1 MDVNTVEFS
10 APGKIILFGEHAVV
24 YKHPAIAAAIDLRAI
39 SSISASSEQISILS
53 VPDLFP
59 KKLFDLNLTPLP
71 ENLTALKFVI
81 DSLLE
86 VTESCKNP
94 TIEISSRIPL
104 SAGLGSSAAVSVSLI
119 AGFSKFLGMD
129 IDLHEINKL
138 AYETE
143 KIIHSFPSGIDNTI
157 STYGGGILYENGVM
171 KELSFQL
178 SSNYIVIINS
188 LIPRNTK
195 DLVESVRKK
204 YEKNPSAI
212 QGIFH
217 NIHNI
222 VIDAEKALKA
232 GDLAQI
238 GELMSSNHQLLRDLG
253 VSHRTLD
260 EIVKILD
267 EKRALGSKLT
277 GAGGGGCV
285 ISLFDDYHRATEV
298 VELMKEKNL
307 QAFISNFSNDGVR
320 NELY

>member
-39 SSISASSEQISILS
+39 SFISASSEQTSILS

-86 VTESCKNP
+86 VTESSKNP
-94 TIEISSRIPL
+94 TIEISSQIPL

-285 ISLFDDYHRATEV
+285 ISLFDDYHRATKV

>member
-1 MDVNTVEFS
+1 MDVEIEEFS

-24 YKHPAIAAAIDLRAI
+24 YKHPAIAAAIDLRAK
-39 SSISASSEQISILS
+39 SSISASSKQISVLS

-59 KKLFDLNLTPLP
+59 KKPFDLNLTSLP
-71 ENLTALKFVI
+71 ETLTALKFVI

-86 VTESCKNP
+86 VTESSKNP
-94 TIEISSRIPL
+94 TIEISSQIPP

-119 AGFSKFLGMD
+119 ASLSKFLGMN
-129 IDLHEINKL
+129 INLHEINKL
-138 AYETE
+138 AYESE

-178 SSNYIVIINS
+178 SSNYVVIINS

-195 DLVESVRKK
+195 DLVENVRKK
-204 YEKNPSAI
+204 HEKNPSTI

-232 GDLAQI
+232 GDLTQI

-285 ISLFDDYHRATEV
+285 ISLFDDYHRATEAI
-298 VELMKEKNL
+298 ELMKEKNF

>member
-1 MDVNTVEFS
+1 
-10 APGKIILFGEHAVV
+10 
-24 YKHPAIAAAIDLRAI
+24 
-39 SSISASSEQISILS
+39 
-53 VPDLFP
+53 
-59 KKLFDLNLTPLP
+59 
-71 ENLTALKFVI
+71 
-81 DSLLE
+81 
-86 VTESCKNP
+86 
-94 TIEISSRIPL
+94 
-104 SAGLGSSAAVSVSLI
+104 
-119 AGFSKFLGMD
+119 MD

>member
-24 YKHPAIAAAIDLRAI
+24 YNHPAIAVAIDLRAK
-39 SSISASSEQISILS
+39 SSISASSEQNSILS

-59 KKLFDLNLTPLP
+59 KKLFNLNLATLP
-71 ENLTALKFVI
+71 ENLAALKFVI

-86 VTESCKNP
+86 VTESSKHH
-94 TIEISSRIPL
+94 TIEISSQIPP

-119 AGFSKFLGMD
+119 ASFSKFLGMD

-138 AYETE
+138 AYESE

-157 STYGGGILYENGVM
+157 STYGGGILYENEVI
-171 KELSFQL
+171 KELSFLL
-178 SSNYIVIINS
+178 SSNYVVIVNS

-204 YEKNPSAI
+204 YDKNPSAI

-222 VIDAEKALKA
+222 VIDAEKALKV

-260 EIVKILD
+260 EIVKTLD
-267 EKRALGSKLT
+267 EKGALGSKLT

-298 VELMKEKNL
+298 MELMKEKNL
-307 QAFISNFSNDGVR
+307 QAFISNFSSDGVR

>member
-39 SSISASSEQISILS
+39 SFISASSEQTSILS

-59 KKLFDLNLTPLP
+59 KKLFDLNFTPLP

-86 VTESCKNP
+86 VTESSKNP
-94 TIEISSRIPL
+94 TIEISSQIPL

>member
-1 MDVNTVEFS
+1 MDVEIEEFS

-24 YKHPAIAAAIDLRAI
+24 YKHPAIAAAIDLRAK
-39 SSISASSEQISILS
+39 SSITASSKQISVLS

-59 KKLFDLNLTPLP
+59 KKPFDLNLTSFP
-71 ENLTALKFVI
+71 ETLTALKFVI

-86 VTESCKNP
+86 VTESSKNP
-94 TIEISSRIPL
+94 TIEISSQIPP

-119 AGFSKFLGMD
+119 ASLSKFLGMN
-129 IDLHEINKL
+129 INLHEINKL
-138 AYETE
+138 AYESE

-178 SSNYIVIINS
+178 SSNYVVIINS

-195 DLVESVRKK
+195 DLVENVRKK
-204 YEKNPSAI
+204 YEKNPNAI

-232 GDLAQI
+232 GDLTQI
-238 GELMSSNHQLLRDLG
+238 GELMSSNHQLLSDLG

-260 EIVKILD
+260 EIVKILA

-298 VELMKEKNL
+298 VELMKEKNF

>member
-39 SSISASSEQISILS
+39 SFISASSEQISILS

-86 VTESCKNP
+86 VTESSKNP
-94 TIEISSRIPL
+94 TIEISSQIPL

>member
-86 VTESCKNP
+86 VTESSKNP
-94 TIEISSRIPL
+94 TIEISSQIPL

-204 YEKNPSAI
+204 YEKNPSAV

-285 ISLFDDYHRATEV
+285 ISLFDDYHKATEV

>member
-24 YKHPAIAAAIDLRAI
+24 YKHPAIAAAIDLRAK
-39 SSISASSEQISILS
+39 SSISASSEQNSFLS

-59 KKLFDLNLTPLP
+59 KKLFDLNLTTLP

-86 VTESCKNP
+86 VTESSKNP
-94 TIEISSRIPL
+94 TIEISSQIPL

-129 IDLHEINKL
+129 IDLREINKL

-178 SSNYIVIINS
+178 SSNYMVIVNS

-204 YEKNPSAI
+204 HEKNPSAI

-222 VIDAEKALKA
+222 VIDAEKALKV

-285 ISLFDDYHRATEV
+285 ISLFDDYHKATEV